1 MPDTGTLL
9 ANERFRERFDLLLE
23 RHLPTSFPALSVCV
37 IYRGKILL
45 KGAWGWLDPETRQ
58 LPVVTETRF
67 DLASVT
73 KIIVETSFLTLVT
86 AGKTDLDDRL
96 VDVVPEFARANP
108 RKIAGSQDPHTLT
121 FLPADEEFLGHNVD
135 VTEVTFRHLL
145 THTSGLPPW
154 CSVYLLAGDRAPD
167 PPGKAPPFDSAR
179 WRKGLAAMLTFPF
192 AGPIGDTVRYTDIG
206 IMLLGEAVARL
217 HGKRLDRAS
226 ADLVLDPL
234 KLSSFTYNPL
244 QNGVPRDKI
253 VPTEFD
259 NVWRRR
265 RAWGE
270 VHDEN
275 ACGVGGIAGHA
286 GLFAKAEDVARFG
299 HAWMSGD
306 SRLRVSPE
314 LREEAT
320 RQHAQGQFRM
330 GLGWML
336 KADKDSSAGDLYSS
350 SSYGHT
356 GFTGTSLWI
365 DPDKQLVTAILT
377 NRVYHGR
384 DGENIHIFRRGFH
397 DLVVTGI
404 RDL

>member
-1 MPDTGTLL
+1 M
-9 ANERFRERFDLLLE
+9 A
-23 RHLPTSFPALSVCV
+23 
-37 IYRGKILL
+37 
-45 KGAWGWLDPETRQ
+45 
-58 LPVVTETRF
+58 
-67 DLASVT
+67 
-73 KIIVETSFLTLVT
+73 
-86 AGKTDLDDRL
+86 
-96 VDVVPEFARANP
+96 
-108 RKIAGSQDPHTLT
+108 
-121 FLPADEEFLGHNVD
+121 
-135 VTEVTFRHLL
+135 
-145 THTSGLPPW
+145 
-154 CSVYLLAGDRAPD
+154 
-167 PPGKAPPFDSAR
+167 
-179 WRKGLAAMLTFPF
+179 
-192 AGPIGDTVRYTDIG
+192 
-206 IMLLGEAVARL
+206 
-217 HGKRLDRAS
+217 
-226 ADLVLDPL
+226 
-234 KLSSFTYNPL
+234 
-244 QNGVPRDKI
+244 
-253 VPTEFD
+253 
-259 NVWRRR
+259 WRRR

-299 HAWMSGD
+299 HAWLSGD

-330 GLGWML
+330 GLGWIL

-384 DGENIHIFRRGFH
+384 DSENIHIFRRGFH

>member
-9 ANERFRERFDLLLE
+9 ANKRFRERLDLLLE

-37 IYRGKILL
+37 IFRGVTLL

-96 VDVVPEFARANP
+96 VDVIPEFARENP

-154 CSVYLLAGDRAPD
+154 CSVYLLAGERAPD
-167 PPGKAPPFDSAR
+167 PPGKAQPFDSAR
-179 WRKGLAAMLTFPF
+179 WRKGLAAMSTFPF

-217 HGKRLDRAS
+217 HGKRLDHAI

-234 KLSSFTYNPL
+234 DLSSFTYIPL

-259 NVWRRR
+259 NGLAPEARL
-265 RAWGE
+265 
-270 VHDEN
+270 
-275 ACGVGGIAGHA
+275 GGS
-286 GLFAKAEDVARFG
+286 AR
-299 HAWMSGD
+299 
-306 SRLRVSPE
+306 
-314 LREEAT
+314 
-320 RQHAQGQFRM
+320 
-330 GLGWML
+330 
-336 KADKDSSAGDLYSS
+336 
-350 SSYGHT
+350 
-356 GFTGTSLWI
+356 
-365 DPDKQLVTAILT
+365 
-377 NRVYHGR
+377 
-384 DGENIHIFRRGFH
+384 
-397 DLVVTGI
+397 
-404 RDL
+404 